1 MQLDSF
7 NQPPA
12 NLIKLTYLIY
22 GLHIFSAVSGLLSPA
37 LIITAFLTGWPSIIA
52 LIMSYIWRDDAVGTY
67 LATHFDWLIG
77 TFWIA
82 LVWLIIGW
90 ILIATV
96 IGMVIGIPMLLII
109 GVWVLYRLL
118 KGLFA
123 LNDRRHVV

>member
-1 MQLDSF
+1 MQLDNF

-12 NLIKLTYLIY
+12 NLLKLTYLIY

-52 LIMSYIWRDDAVGTY
+52 LIMSYIWRDDASGTY
-67 LATHFDWLIG
+67 LASHFDWLIG
-77 TFWIA
+77 TFWVA

-96 IGMVIGIPMLLII
+96 IGMVIGIPLLLII
-109 GVWVLYRLL
+109 GVWVLYRLM

-123 LNDRRHVV
+123 LNDRRHIV